1 MVSSESQIIKN
12 IDVRLIAS
20 GRARDADG
28 RRGLSIIPF
37 MKLNIMT
44 SPRPARYRKGVAT
57 LVIRI
62 K

>member
-28 RRGLSIIPF
+28 RRGLS
-37 MKLNIMT
+37 
-44 SPRPARYRKGVAT
+44 AGVNYTIYEIEYYDFAAPC
-57 LVIRI
+57 
-62 K
+62 

>member
-1 MVSSESQIIKN
+1 VSSESQIIKN

-28 RRGLSIIPF
+28 GFQRESIIPF